1 LGALPNIGVVW
12 SSGEWN
18 PSRSIPFEH
27 LAPILSRNDCQY
39 WNLQGGPLRNQW
51 RSLSHPGLCDSPLL
65 ADSGLVPL
73 AAVIAQLDLVITV
86 DTLSAHLAGAL
97 NIPCFLLLQHRAD
110 WRWMVD
116 RNDSPWYRSLRLLRQ
131 SIPGDWPGLIRN
143 LDCALGEWIAARAG
157 ERTIA

>member
-1 LGALPNIGVVW
+1 
-12 SSGEWN
+12 
-18 PSRSIPFEH
+18 
-27 LAPILSRNDCQY
+27 
-39 WNLQGGPLRNQW
+39 
-51 RSLSHPGLCDSPLL
+51 
-65 ADSGLVPL
+65 
-73 AAVIAQLDLVITV
+73 VITV